1 MAIVVELIKRK
12 NEKPF
17 LAEVNN
23 VNDIE
28 LNDGVLF
35 SQENNTDFGIVVK
48 KPFEKDCSKIK
59 NISKII
65 SRANNQD
72 WEKYNDIL
80 KKEKDAFPKIIN
92 AVEKLGLELKLI
104 DVKIS
109 FDLSKMIVS
118 YTADDRVDFRELVRM
133 LAGIFKMR
141 VELKQIGAR
150 DEAKFCGGYGC
161 CGQELCCRKF
171 LTDYKQVTIKM
182 AKAQNIALMP
192 NKINGVCGKLMC
204 CLEYEYNTYKEL
216 SEKMPA
222 LNSTVKYNG
231 TDVVVV
237 FQDLLKQTL
246 TVKIPVDDGFELK
259 NIELSELD

>member
-17 LAEVNN
+17 WAEVNN

-80 KKEKDAFPKIIN
+80 KKEKDAFPKIIS

-109 FDLSKMIVS
+109 FDLSKMTVFLQKS
-118 YTADDRVDFRELVRM
+118 KKYCEST
-133 LAGIFKMR
+133 
-141 VELKQIGAR
+141 
-150 DEAKFCGGYGC
+150 CS
-161 CGQELCCRKF
+161 CRGN
-171 LTDYKQVTIKM
+171 V
-182 AKAQNIALMP
+182 
-192 NKINGVCGKLMC
+192 
-204 CLEYEYNTYKEL
+204 YNHT
-216 SEKMPA
+216 
-222 LNSTVKYNG
+222 
-231 TDVVVV
+231 V
-237 FQDLLKQTL
+237 FQNSKQQVNL
-246 TVKIPVDDGFELK
+246 
-259 NIELSELD
+259 